1 MLSFLPSSISFYIIL
16 TLSILLAVV
25 SVISVKLYRG
35 KVEAESALVVAI
47 DANTEMVKAAD
58 LQKMSCDVNDT
69 SVVEL
74 VAENGEVRD
83 KIDNLVEKITNLK
96 TGIKE
101 APKNVESITIHGP
114 ELLSPDLRS
123 LLDQAYCLAEPTASV
138 CWTTGQPTSLPVQSS
153 PIR

>member
-1 MLSFLPSSISFYIIL
+1 MLNFLPSSISFYIIL

-25 SVISVKLYRG
+25 STISVKLYRG

-47 DANTEMVKAAD
+47 DANTD
-58 LQKMSCDVNDT
+58 LQKSLNLKDLSCKIDDQ

-83 KIDNLVEKITNLK
+83 KIDHLVEKITNLK

-101 APKNVESITIHGP
+101 APNNVESITIHGP

-123 LLDQAYCLAEPTASV
+123 LLDEAYCLAEPTASV
-138 CWTTGQPTSLPVQSS
+138 CWTTGQPTNLPVQSS